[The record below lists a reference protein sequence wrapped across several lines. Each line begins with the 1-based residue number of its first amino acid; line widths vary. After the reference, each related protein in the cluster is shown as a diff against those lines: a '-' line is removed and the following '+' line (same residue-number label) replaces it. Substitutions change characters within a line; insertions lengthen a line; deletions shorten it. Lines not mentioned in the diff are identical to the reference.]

1 MKTNLVIFL
10 AAITLSLLL
19 PVAAIGQQQEVLRNL
34 RLAPVD
40 HPGPAPR
47 FFSMTPEGKKM
58 GIDDLKGKLVV
69 LNFWATWCPPCRLE
83 MPSMEKLYQE
93 FKGEGLEVVAI
104 NFMESEKPIKSFLK
118 ENGFTFPVLLDK
130 KGEIARK
137 YGVHGLPVTYLIAR
151 NGNLL
156 ARSMG
161 YKDWYKPETRELIS
175 TLLKDDTTF
184 HQPVMA
190 EAKAV
195 EYGDDRQRRMVFL
208 GIGALILL
216 IGVPLLWFRSAKIRV
231 K

>member
-10 AAITLSLLL
+10 TAITLSWML
-19 PVAAIGQQQEVLRNL
+19 PDAAFGQQQKVLRNL

-47 FFSMTPEGKKM
+47 FSSMTPEGKKM

-104 NFMESEKPIKSFLK
+104 NFMEKEKPIKSFLK

-130 KGEIARK
+130 KGEIARN

-151 NGNLL
+151 NGNLI

-161 YKDWYKPETRELIS
+161 YKDWYKPEIRQLIG
-175 TLLKDDTTF
+175 TLLKDDSTF
-184 HQPVMA
+184 HQPVMV

-195 EYGDDRQRRMVFL
+195 DYGADRQRRIVFL
-208 GIGALILL
+208 GIGSLTLL
-216 IGVPLLWFRSAKIRV
+216 IGVSLLWFRRARIRV